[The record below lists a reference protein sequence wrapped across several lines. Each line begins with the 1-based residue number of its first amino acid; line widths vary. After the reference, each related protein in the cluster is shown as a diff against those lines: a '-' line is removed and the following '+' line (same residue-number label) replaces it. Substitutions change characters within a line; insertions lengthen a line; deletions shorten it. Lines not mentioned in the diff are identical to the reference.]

1 MPRLIKR
8 YANRR
13 LYDAQEKRTI
23 TLQDLAGIIK
33 EGHEVMIMDNR
44 TKEDITLPTLFQVLS
59 LEARIWKESFPSL
72 KVARELIEKGGGVMA
87 DVLKKAMLA
96 GIGAVVLTK
105 EKVEELVDEL
115 IKKGELKQEDRA
127 KFVRELAEKAE
138 LRSREVKKWVDETVK
153 MAMSKMKMA
162 KTEEVEDLRKQVD
175 DLTKSIARLEKKLK
189 EQDRKR
195 KR

>member
-13 LYDAQEKRTI
+13 LYDVQEKRTI
-23 TLQDLAGIIK
+23 TLGDLAELIK
-33 EGHEVMIMDNR
+33 EGHEVTVMDNR

-59 LEARIWKESFPSL
+59 LEARVWKESFPSI

-96 GIGAVVLTK
+96 GFGAVVLTK

-115 IKKGELKQEDRA
+115 IKKGELSKEDRA
-127 KFVRELAEKAE
+127 KFIHELAEKAE
-138 LRSREVKKWVDETVK
+138 SRSREVRKWVDETVK
-153 MAMSKMKMA
+153 AAMSKVKVA
-162 KTEEVEDLRKQVD
+162 KVEEMEALKQEVG
-175 DLTKSIARLEKKLK
+175 DLTKTIARLEKRLK
-189 EQDRKR
+189 EQERKSR
-195 KR
+195 R

>member
-13 LYDAQEKRTI
+13 LYDTQEKRTI
-23 TLQDLAGIIK
+23 TLQDLAELVK
-33 EGHEVMIMDNR
+33 EGHDVMIMDNR
-44 TKEDITLPTLFQVLS
+44 SKEDIPLPTLFQILS
-59 LEARIWKESFPSL
+59 LEARVWKRSFPSV

-115 IKKGELKQEDRA
+115 IKKGELSKEDRA
-127 KFVRELAEKAE
+127 KFIHELAEKAE

-153 MAMSKMKMA
+153 MAMSKVKVVKA
-162 KTEEVEDLRKQVD
+162 EEMEVLREQVN
-175 DLTKSIARLEKKLK
+175 DLTKTISRLEKKLK
-189 EQDRKR
+189 ERERKN